1 MEILKSASKVVL
13 LMMSSAVMIT
23 FCGVVFANLKSE
35 NIVMA
40 TITIAASAVSSV
52 MTYYFTKKNLQK

>member
-1 MEILKSASKVVL
+1 MEILKSASRIVL
-13 LMMSSAVMIT
+13 LLMALAVIST
-23 FCGVVFANLKSE
+23 FIGVVFSNLRSE

-40 TITIAASAVSSV
+40 TIAIASMSISSV